1 MEMMCWIY
9 QCHIHTKKDEEGNFI
24 YPKHTTRQCRLLIQ
38 QFREKQPKEKE
49 KESDK
54 GEDKEEDDD
63 GFPNVNSTLMIFAD
77 VESKSRLKVINR
89 EVNMVA
95 SATPSYL
102 KWSQTAITFDQSDHP
117 AHCHPWEA
125 SFAGRPNC

>member
-1 MEMMCWIY
+1 MAQGKFKGKPKGPWNPEKVKD
-9 QCHIHTKKDEEGNFI
+9 QDGNDVLDLPCHIHTKKVEEGNLI

-54 GEDKEEDDD
+54 VEDKEEDDD
-63 GFPNVNSTLMIFAD
+63 GYPHVNSTLMIFAD
-77 VESKSRLKVINR
+77 VGSKSRLKVINR

-95 SATPSYL
+95 PVMPSYL
-102 KWSQTAITFDQSDHP
+102 KWSQS
-117 AHCHPWEA
+117 
-125 SFAGRPNC
+125 GRM